1 MKVTSLKVLA
11 AAALA
16 VTIVGCASKKA
27 VDSTAGDAAA
37 PAPAAAAPAPAPAAA
52 SNFTPTPAPATAK
65 PATPVPV
72 AGKPVVAAPSADG
85 FENDAANYT
94 GDTRTRVIYF
104 AFDKSDIPSAAYG
117 TLKAHAKHLAG
128 NSAAKLTM
136 EGHADERGTPEYNV
150 ALAERRAKSVVQ
162 FLVLNGAKAEQIEVV
177 SFGEEKPA
185 ELGHDEL
192 SWAKNR
198 RAELVYT
205 AGKP

>member
-1 MKVTSLKVLA
+1 MKITSLKVLA

-27 VDSTAGDAAA
+27 VDSTAGDAPAPA
-37 PAPAAAAPAPAPAAA
+37 PAPAAAAPAPAAA
-52 SNFTPTPAPATAK
+52 SNFTPAPAPAAAK

-72 AGKPVVAAPSADG
+72 VAKPVAAAPSADG

-94 GDTRTRVIYF
+94 GDTRTSVIYF

-117 TLKAHAKHLAG
+117 ALKAHAKHLAG
-128 NSAAKLTM
+128 TAAAKLTL